1 MKLLASDFDN
11 TLWFSDHMQKKDV
24 KAIKRFQKH
33 RHLFGLCSG
42 RSLEGV
48 LRPSQKYGLNYDF
61 YILLSGGI
69 IYNKNKEIIFEKK
82 IPLSIVKDIYDF
94 VDRPNI
100 TIVNDNQ
107 TYMMNTS
114 KKAKMRGMLIESFD
128 EIGSDEIN
136 AFSFHYSLD
145 EIDKVKHITF
155 DINEKYSDY
164 VEAFQNNQHIDLV
177 AKGCSKGNGIA
188 FIKDYYHLE
197 DDDIYGIGDSWNDI
211 PMLKSVTHGY
221 SFTYAPLEVQDFAE
235 GIVHNLA
242 ECIGKID
249 KNNKIFVFFQ
259 KRKKNFL

>member
-1 MKLLASDFDN
+1 MKCLASDFDN
-11 TLWFSDHMQKKDV
+11 TLWFGNHMHKKDV

-33 RHLFGLCSG
+33 GHLFGLCSG

-82 IPLSIVKDIYDF
+82 IPLSIVKDVYDF
-94 VDRPNI
+94 VNRPNI

-107 TYMMNTS
+107 TYIMNKS
-114 KKAKMRGMLIESFD
+114 KKTKIKGMLIETFD

-145 EIDKVKHITF
+145 EIDLVEQITL
-155 DINEKYSDY
+155 DINEKFSDY

-188 FIKDYYHLE
+188 FIKEYYHLE
-197 DDDIYGIGDSWNDI
+197 EDDVYGIGDSWNDI

-221 SFTYAPLEVQDFAE
+221 SFTYAPLEVQDLAE
-235 GIVHNLA
+235 GIVDNLA
-242 ECIGKID
+242 GCINKID
-249 KNNKIFVFFQ
+249 QKKNIFVFFQ
-259 KRKKNFL
+259 KR